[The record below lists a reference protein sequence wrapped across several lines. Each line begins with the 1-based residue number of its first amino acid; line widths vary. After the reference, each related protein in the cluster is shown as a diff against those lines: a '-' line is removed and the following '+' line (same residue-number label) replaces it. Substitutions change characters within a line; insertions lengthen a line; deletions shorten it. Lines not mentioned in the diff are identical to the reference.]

1 MKTTTDL
8 TIIINN
14 KVQRITTLHNN
25 AHGNST
31 ILITRKDEL
40 DRKIANLTADI
51 TRFHS
56 TITTLHTSITTTT
69 SHTTELRT
77 WLESATTRVTTY
89 KAAVKRLEAYDHA
102 LLEKYYH
109 VLAITIR
116 LDHSN
121 LELRKM
127 NLDLQ
132 RNYDT
137 VLISDSHLKAE
148 NAQLILENTD
158 YENTI
163 RYLKLEEHDSSTTVT
178 VTVHHHESDN
188 EQIVRQEETTVTHTS
203 HTEVNG
209 ALQEEEPK
217 ESSIGA
223 TGASI
228 IAVSVISL
236 GAGAFLIFKKAFS
249 QKRAGLYHDL

>member
-8 TIIINN
+8 TITINN

-25 AHGNST
+25 AHGNSA
-31 ILITRKDEL
+31 ILTTRKDEL
-40 DRKIANLTADI
+40 GRKIANLTAEI
-51 TRFHS
+51 TKFHS
-56 TITTLHTSITTTT
+56 TITTLQTSITTTT

-89 KAAVKRLEAYDHA
+89 EAAVKRLEAYDHA

-109 VLAITIR
+109 VLTITIR

-178 VTVHHHESDN
+178 ITVHHHESDN
-188 EQIVRQEETTVTHTS
+188 EKIVKQEETTVTH
-203 HTEVNG
+203 HTEVVSS
-209 ALQEEEPK
+209 LQEEEPK

>member
-1 MKTTTDL
+1 M
-8 TIIINN
+8 
-14 KVQRITTLHNN
+14 
-25 AHGNST
+25 
-31 ILITRKDEL
+31 
-40 DRKIANLTADI
+40 
-51 TRFHS
+51 
-56 TITTLHTSITTTT
+56 TT
-69 SHTTELRT
+69 SSSKTTELRT
-77 WLESATTRVTTY
+77 ALESATTRVASY
-89 KAAVKRLEAYDHA
+89 KLMVERLEAYDHA

-109 VLAITIR
+109 VLLITIR
-116 LDHSN
+116 LDRSN

-148 NAQLILENTD
+148 NAQLRLENTD

-163 RYLKLEEHDSSTTVT
+163 RYLKVAENDSSTTVT
-178 VTVHHHESDN
+178 VTVHHHESEN
-188 EQIVRQEETTVTHTS
+188 ETVIRQEETTVTH
-203 HTEVNG
+203 HEEVV
-209 ALQEEEPK
+209 ADLQEEEPK

-236 GAGAFLIFKKAFS
+236 GAGAFLIFKKAFA

>member
-1 MKTTTDL
+1 MK
-8 TIIINN
+8 
-14 KVQRITTLHNN
+14 
-25 AHGNST
+25 GNSVELT
-31 ILITRKDEL
+31 HRKEYL
-40 DRKIANLTADI
+40 DRKISNLTAEVDS
-51 TRFHS
+51 FNS
-56 TITTLHTSITTTT
+56 KITTLKTSITTTT
-69 SHTTELRT
+69 SHTSELRT

>member
-1 MKTTTDL
+1 M
-8 TIIINN
+8 
-14 KVQRITTLHNN
+14 
-25 AHGNST
+25 
-31 ILITRKDEL
+31 
-40 DRKIANLTADI
+40 
-51 TRFHS
+51 
-56 TITTLHTSITTTT
+56 TT
-69 SHTTELRT
+69 SSSKTTELRT
-77 WLESATTRVTTY
+77 ALESATTRVTSY
-89 KAAVKRLEAYDHA
+89 KLMVKRLEAYDRA

-109 VLAITIR
+109 VLLITIR

-137 VLISDSHLKAE
+137 VLISDSHLRAE
-148 NAQLILENTD
+148 NAQLRLENTD

-163 RYLKLEEHDSSTTVT
+163 RYLKLEEDDSSTTVT
-178 VTVHHHESDN
+178 ITVHHHESDN
-188 EQIVRQEETTVTHTS
+188 ETVIRHEETTVTHHEGHVES
-203 HTEVNG
+203 VG
-209 ALQEEEPK
+209 QLQEEEPE

-236 GAGAFLIFKKAFS
+236 GAGAFLIFKKAFA

>member
-1 MKTTTDL
+1 MTEE
-8 TIIINN
+8 I
-14 KVQRITTLHNN
+14 
-25 AHGNST
+25 ST
-31 ILITRKDEL
+31 YQT
-40 DRKIANLTADI
+40 
-51 TRFHS
+51 
-56 TITTLHTSITTTT
+56 TITTLRTSMTT
-69 SHTTELRT
+69 SSSKTTELRT
-77 WLESATTRVTTY
+77 SLESATTRVASY
-89 KAAVKRLEAYDHA
+89 KLMVERLEAYDNA

-109 VLAITIR
+109 VLLITIR
-116 LDHSN
+116 LDRSN

-148 NAQLILENTD
+148 NAQLRLENTD

-163 RYLKLEEHDSSTTVT
+163 RYLKVAENDSSTTVT
-178 VTVHHHESDN
+178 VTVHHHESEN
-188 EQIVRQEETTVTHTS
+188 ETVIRQEETTVTHHEDHVVVS
-203 HTEVNG
+203 G

-236 GAGAFLIFKKAFS
+236 GAGAFLIFKKAFA

>member
-1 MKTTTDL
+1 M
-8 TIIINN
+8 
-14 KVQRITTLHNN
+14 
-25 AHGNST
+25 
-31 ILITRKDEL
+31 
-40 DRKIANLTADI
+40 
-51 TRFHS
+51 
-56 TITTLHTSITTTT
+56 TT
-69 SHTTELRT
+69 SSSKTTELRT
-77 WLESATTRVTTY
+77 ALESATTRVASY
-89 KAAVKRLEAYDHA
+89 KLMVERLEAYDHA

-109 VLAITIR
+109 VLLITIR
-116 LDHSN
+116 LDRSN

-148 NAQLILENTD
+148 NAQLRLENTD

-163 RYLKLEEHDSSTTVT
+163 RYLKVAENDSSTTVT
-178 VTVHHHESDN
+178 VTVHHHESEN
-188 EQIVRQEETTVTHTS
+188 ETVIRQEETTVTH
-203 HTEVNG
+203 HEEVV
-209 ALQEEEPK
+209 ADLQEEEPK

-236 GAGAFLIFKKAFS
+236 GAGAFLIFKKAFA
-249 QKRAGLYHDL
+249 QKRAGLYHDLWTLNSHLQWDI

>member
-1 MKTTTDL
+1 MTEEIDSYQT
-8 TIIINN
+8 
-14 KVQRITTLHNN
+14 
-25 AHGNST
+25 
-31 ILITRKDEL
+31 
-40 DRKIANLTADI
+40 
-51 TRFHS
+51 
-56 TITTLHTSITTTT
+56 TITTLHTSMTT
-69 SHTTELRT
+69 SSSKTTELRT
-77 WLESATTRVTTY
+77 ALESATTRVTSY
-89 KAAVKRLEAYDHA
+89 KLMVKRLEAYDRA

-109 VLAITIR
+109 VLLITIR

-137 VLISDSHLKAE
+137 VLISDSHLRAE
-148 NAQLILENTD
+148 NAQLRLENTD

-163 RYLKLEEHDSSTTVT
+163 RYLKLEEDDSSTTVT
-178 VTVHHHESDN
+178 ITVHHHESDN
-188 EQIVRQEETTVTHTS
+188 ETVIRHEETTVTHHEGHVES
-203 HTEVNG
+203 VG
-209 ALQEEEPK
+209 QLQEEEPE

-236 GAGAFLIFKKAFS
+236 GAGAFLIFKKAFA